1 MSNLSLMKPGEYEEY
16 VASLFR
22 ERGYETILTPLS
34 NDWGID
40 VIATKGDEKIAVQAK
55 MYGHTSRKVNR
66 AAIMQLYGAMAY
78 QDCTNAVLA
87 TDGEVLDD
95 AVIVADKLGIEI
107 LFTGNFLQQSASSVV
122 KIEKND
128 DAVHETCGKYPS
140 FDEMWKMYVM
150 PLKGKTLSNSRG
162 DNRIVDVDWAGITR
176 VTSNGRKGKIPV
188 EAFRLAYNA
197 LLSKGK
203 VTRDYINQQID
214 RRCSSGVVLILSQV
228 SFIALESNPLALK
241 LRM

>member
-1 MSNLSLMKPGEYEEY
+1 MTAKSAVVNIEQNENLVWE
-16 VASLFR
+16 A
-22 ERGYETILTPLS
+22 
-34 NDWGID
+34 N
-40 VIATKGDEKIAVQAK
+40 
-55 MYGHTSRKVNR
+55 
-66 AAIMQLYGAMAY
+66 
-78 QDCTNAVLA
+78 
-87 TDGEVLDD
+87 
-95 AVIVADKLGIEI
+95 
-107 LFTGNFLQQSASSVV
+107 
-122 KIEKND
+122 
-128 DAVHETCGKYPS
+128 GKYPS
-140 FDEMWKMYVM
+140 FDEVWSRYIMQ
-150 PLKGKTLSNSRG
+150 LKGKTLYNSRG
-162 DNRIVDVDWAGITR
+162 DNKIVDVDWAGITR